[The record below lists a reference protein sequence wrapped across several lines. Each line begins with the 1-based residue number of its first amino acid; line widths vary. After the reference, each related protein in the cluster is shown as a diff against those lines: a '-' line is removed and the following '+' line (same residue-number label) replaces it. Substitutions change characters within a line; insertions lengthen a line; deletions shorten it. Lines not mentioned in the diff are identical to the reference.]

1 MFLTLAAISSMILF
15 PVILDSTPAIAVI
28 PDALV
33 VGFAPFV
40 LIERFGPIS
49 GAHLN
54 PIVSIAVLQEN
65 EDSKNNLHSGS
76 NNRRISGI
84 IIISPDVLS

>member
-1 MFLTLAAISSMILF
+1 MIHSSLTELLSEFIGSMFRTLVAISSMILF

-28 PDALV
+28 ADALV

-65 EDSKNNLHSGS
+65 EDLKNN
-76 NNRRISGI
+76 
-84 IIISPDVLS
+84 